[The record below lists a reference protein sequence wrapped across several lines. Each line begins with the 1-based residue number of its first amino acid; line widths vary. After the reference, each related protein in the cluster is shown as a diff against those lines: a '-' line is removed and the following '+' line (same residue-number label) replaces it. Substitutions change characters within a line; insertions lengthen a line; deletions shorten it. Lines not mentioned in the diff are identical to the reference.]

1 MLARLSPVRAIFLSR
16 SLLLPVSAVSAAEK
30 KRRKKDKKNKDQ
42 GKDP

>member
-30 KRRKKDKKNKDQ
+30 TPKKDKKNKDQ